1 MITYPCND
9 QPPWP
14 QLSDEA
20 AVTVLEFLHHFVE
33 SFESQYFGEIH
44 RYHEELSQAN
54 TQAAGLPPAD
64 DPLF

>member
-1 MITYPCND
+1 MSTNPCND

-20 AVTVLEFLHHFVE
+20 AVTALEFMHHFVE

-44 RYHEELSQAN
+44 RYHEERSEAN
-54 TQAAGLPPAD
+54 IQTVAPLTTD
-64 DPLF
+64 DPPF